1 MWRAARG
8 GAGQESEEPTIF
20 LSTKVQEGQASQP
33 HPRCPAGVYFPQG
46 RPSPAAEGTAGIRS
60 GALRRENR
68 AAGLYPLLVRAKQ
81 VTVRARSTSQRER
94 FLKGAPAF
102 QTSGSGGR
110 VGPVLLW
117 RRGGPRTAGRGA
129 LQEPCAARLCACS
142 AVHLL
147 FRGPRHPGRG
157 ASTRSTCQKSPL
169 LPAHGPSQAAL
180 LTITEALPGK
190 CQRATLLLAT
200 RAGASEAAAIRGDLP
215 PG

>member
-1 MWRAARG
+1 MVLAR
-8 GAGQESEEPTIF
+8 SRK
-20 LSTKVQEGQASQP
+20 S
-33 HPRCPAGVYFPQG
+33 PRKG
-46 RPSPAAEGTAGIRS
+46 RPSSFLPKCRKAKRHSLTPDALVVFTSDKDAPALQLKAQPGFSAVPGDGR
-60 GALRRENR
+60 L
-68 AAGLYPLLVRAKQ
+68 GLLGCTPLLFRAKQ
-81 VTVRARSTSQRER
+81 VTVRARSTSRRER

-117 RRGGPRTAGRGA
+117 QRGGPRPAGRGA
-129 LQEPCAARLCACS
+129 LQEPGAERLCACS
-142 AVHLL
+142 AEHLL

-200 RAGASEAAAIRGDLP
+200 RAGASEAAAIRGGLP